1 MALDTPAEASSRAYS
16 KYPGTAAID
25 AKGAFHKADEYPG
38 KHPPWVDDQL
48 KAVAATYPYADRAA
62 WIEGVGRYRLLLD
75 LQAGTVTDIRVIK
88 SAGSKTLDYAAAK
101 ALRQWRWKPGRWKAI
116 EINVQFVMGR
126 HRMPRG
132 CRATTALV
140 TKLRI
145 LLGRSPRRA

>member
-25 AKGAFHKADEYPG
+25 AKGVFHKADEYPG

-88 SAGSKTLDYAAAK
+88 SAGSKTLDYTAAK
-101 ALRQWRWKPGRWKAI
+101 SASPMALETWKMEGNRDKRTI
-116 EINVQFVMGR
+116 R
-126 HRMPRG
+126 HGTSSYASG